1 MNTKIG
7 VIIKV
12 LVLSLV
18 ISFGI
23 KYFGPYLS
31 LSPNNISVL
40 IAVLTP
46 TIIMGSLLLWRFN
59 DQKIS

>member
-12 LVLSLV
+12 FVFSLL
-18 ISFGI
+18 ISWAI

-31 LSPNNISVL
+31 LSPNNINVL